1 MKTLMMALAAAI
13 AVASPAVAAEK
24 KCDGAKKPC
33 QEKCAEAKPR
43 QEKRVSPEEGMR
55 HGAGPWVA
63 HMLVSGDNLEKIG
76 IEDEKLREEIKSSLK
91 AQRKKSAELEKKI
104 REVSR
109 EQAKMMRTFLSE
121 KGCSAEDLYAK
132 IDEVSRLR
140 AKQGRIAVESMAI
153 LRDKLTPQ
161 QLKAAMKLI
170 KRGAMYRGGREGG
183 PAGGRYRRGMRDGE
197 GPRPEMR
204 DGEGPRPEMRDGEG
218 PRPEMGDD
226 EDLPN
231 IKRDARKGEG
241 KSARKGKRPEK
252 KRRPPVADDDGDDD
266 DDRDD
271 RD

>member
-1 MKTLMMALAAAI
+1 
-13 AVASPAVAAEK
+13 
-24 KCDGAKKPC
+24 
-33 QEKCAEAKPR
+33 
-43 QEKRVSPEEGMR
+43 
-55 HGAGPWVA
+55 
-63 HMLVSGDNLEKIG
+63 MLVSGDNLEKIG

-109 EQAKMMRTFLSE
+109 EQAKMMRTFLSD

-161 QLKAAMKLI
+161 QLKTATKLI
-170 KRGAMYRGGREGG
+170 RRGAMYRGGREGG
-183 PAGGRYRRGMRDGE
+183 PDGGRYRRGMRDGE
-197 GPRPEMR
+197 GPRPQMR
-204 DGEGPRPEMRDGEG
+204 DGEGPRPEMRDGED
-218 PRPEMGDD
+218 R
-226 EDLPN
+226 PN
-231 IKRDARKGEG
+231 IKRGARKGED

>member
-33 QEKCAEAKPR
+33 QEKCVEAKPR

-170 KRGAMYRGGREGG
+170 RRGAMYRGGREGG
-183 PAGGRYRRGMRDGE
+183 PDGGRYRRGMRDGE
-197 GPRPEMR
+197 GPRPQMR
-204 DGEGPRPEMRDGEG
+204 DGEGPRPEMRD
-218 PRPEMGDD
+218 
-226 EDLPN
+226 
-231 IKRDARKGEG
+231 GEG